1 MMHKNSFVIRLPADR
16 EYSREQEYE
25 TAKDAFDAMGPARGS
40 RGVFIKAR
48 DESSTFVGFFGPIS
62 RP

>member
-1 MMHKNSFVIRLPADR
+1 MHKNAFVIRLPADR
-16 EYSREQEYE
+16 EYSREVEYE
-25 TAKDAFDAMGPARGS
+25 SSKDAFDALGPARGS

-48 DESSTFVGFFGPIS
+48 DESGVFAGYLGPVL

>member
-1 MMHKNSFVIRLPADR
+1 MHKNTFVIRLPADR
-16 EYSREQEYE
+16 EYSRETEYLDVR
-25 TAKDAFDAMGPARGS
+25 AAFDALGPPRGS

-48 DESSTFVGFFGPIS
+48 DESGAFVAYFGPVL